1 MRALLMWLHILA
13 GVVALGGG
21 IFLNFILAPAAAA
34 ALQPAD
40 RLGLQARLVR
50 RFLPTVLICLLA
62 LILTG
67 VLFLASV
74 FSIPGYGA
82 EVSYMRHLTL
92 KLILVAVVLLLA
104 LYQYFR
110 LGLPLAA
117 IAADRSISDQAA
129 RAQRLSRR
137 MALITRINIAL
148 VTLIFYLAVKMT
160 RG

>member
-21 IFLNFILAPAAAA
+21 IFINFILAPAAAA
-34 ALQPAD
+34 LQPGE
-40 RLGLQARLVR
+40 RLGLQARVIR
-50 RFLPTVLICLLA
+50 RFQPTVLICLLA

-67 VLFLASV
+67 ILFLASV

-82 EVSYMRHLTL
+82 DVSYMRLLTG
-92 KLILVAVVLLLA
+92 KLILVAVVLVLS

-110 LGLPLAA
+110 LGLPLATLA
-117 IAADRSISDQAA
+117 EDPSAADKAA
-129 RAQRLSRR
+129 KAQPLARR
-137 MALITRINIAL
+137 MVLVARVNIAL
-148 VTLIFYLAVKMT
+148 VAIIFYLAVRMT